1 MPSPFS
7 NTPIRL
13 KLIFLFSIILLL
25 FSTFNFFYYPKV
37 HEKQASSYI
46 KTHLQNMAES
56 VALATGISLRY
67 MDFSN
72 IALAMEWAKNDSN
85 LIYLGIFD
93 SDNDEMGIFNPKKH
107 QFNTVKYLNRGGYFE
122 IDENIF
128 TVVPITDGKTHQGN
142 VVIGLSLIELKASIH
157 NNRLITLYVSSTIL
171 LAGILIAIFF
181 SNRISKPLARLTEAT
196 REVGTGKYSMEID
209 VQSSDEV
216 GVLARAFQI
225 MTEKINQTMAEN
237 SSINKQLEEIIDDLT
252 ELGTT
257 LSAEKD
263 FASLLDMVISNA
275 RHLTHADA
283 GTLYLVE
290 GDKLIYSIVH
300 NATLDIYLGT
310 QKEDEIP
317 FAPLAIDGPSVSG
330 YVARNKTFLKISDV
344 YSSDEFDF
352 IGTKT
357 FDQKTGYHT
366 KSMMVI
372 PLLNLENETV
382 GVIQLINSKDPETGE
397 VGPFPASVE
406 NLVKSLA
413 SQAAVAIANMLLRKE
428 TENLL
433 NEVTS
438 IKNYNENILESM
450 SNGVIT
456 FDSHKRMIKCNS
468 ASLRLL
474 NAGTEELVCPVME
487 CFSDKDSW
495 LMKSIDRVLETGKLD
510 TIPDKTVQI
519 TEGNS
524 IFANIT
530 ISPLRDTR
538 KELIGAMVIFEDIT
552 MEKRVKGTLTK
563 FMTKEVAEKLLEGE
577 ENLLGGQLQEAAVLF
592 SDIRNFTAIA
602 ESLSPKDTVEFLNEY
617 FDIMVELVFDNGG
630 VLDKFI
636 GDSLLAVYG
645 VPFKGQQDSENS
657 VRTAVQMVQALKKLN
672 QFRMANNKSPFN
684 IGIGIN
690 TSEVLAGNIGS
701 MKRMDYTIIGDGVN
715 LASRLEGANKYF
727 GTNIL
732 ISRNT
737 YLIIKNIFPC
747 REIDLIR
754 VKGKGDSVS
763 VYEVLDFDDV
773 ESCGQTD
780 KSMKTFQEG
789 LNFYRDRKWE
799 KGINKFYKTLEIN
812 ANDNVSRIYVDRCK
826 LMIETPPNK
835 NWDAVW
841 VMDTK

>member
-1 MPSPFS
+1 
-7 NTPIRL
+7 
-13 KLIFLFSIILLL
+13 
-25 FSTFNFFYYPKV
+25 
-37 HEKQASSYI
+37 
-46 KTHLQNMAES
+46 MAET
-56 VALATGISLRY
+56 VALATGISLDQ
-67 MDFSN
+67 MNFTN
-72 IALAMEWAKNDSN
+72 IVRAMNWAKKDSN
-85 LIYLGIFD
+85 MVYLGIFD
-93 SDNDEMGIFNPKKH
+93 SENDEIGIFNPKNLQLDTQEILK
-107 QFNTVKYLNRGGYFE
+107 RDAYFE
-122 IDENIF
+122 INENIY
-128 TVVPITDGKTHQGN
+128 TVVPIVDGKTTQGK
-142 VVIGLSLIELKASIH
+142 VIVGLSLVELQASIQH
-157 NNRLITLYVSSTIL
+157 NRLITLYVSSGIL
-171 LAGILIAIFF
+171 LVGILISIFF

-196 REVGTGKYSMEID
+196 REVGTGKYSIDID
-209 VQSSDEV
+209 VKSSDEV

-237 SSINKQLEEIIDDLT
+237 SSINEQLEEIIDDLT
-252 ELGTT
+252 EMGTT

-263 FASLLDMVISNA
+263 FGSLLDMVISNA

-300 NATLDIYLGT
+300 NATLDIYLGAL
-310 QKEDEIP
+310 KEDQIP
-317 FAPLAIDGPSVSG
+317 FSPLDIDGPSVSG
-330 YVARNKTFLKISDV
+330 YVARNKTLLKIPDV
-344 YSSDEFDF
+344 YSSDQFDF
-352 IGTKT
+352 MGAKS
-357 FDQKTGYHT
+357 FDQKNGYQT
-366 KSMMVI
+366 KSMMVV

-382 GVIQLINSKDPETGE
+382 GVIQLINSKDPKTNE
-397 VGPFPASVE
+397 VVPFSESVE

-413 SQAAVAIANMLLRKE
+413 SQAAVAITNMSLRKE

-433 NEVTS
+433 NEVIS

-456 FDSHKRMIKCNS
+456 FDSQKKMIKCNS

-474 NAGTEELVCPVME
+474 NVEAGELVCPVMG

-495 LMKSIDRVLETGKLD
+495 LMECINKVLETGQLD
-510 TIPDKTVQI
+510 TIPDKKLQVTGE
-519 TEGNS
+519 TS

-530 ISPLRDTR
+530 ISPLRDTK

-563 FMTKEVAEKLLEGE
+563 FMTKEVADKLLEGG

-592 SDIRNFTAIA
+592 SDIRNFTTIA

-617 FDIMVELVFDNGG
+617 FDIMVELVFNNGG

-645 VPFKGQQDSENS
+645 VPFKGPKDSENS
-657 VRTAVQMVQALKKLN
+657 VRTAIEMVQALKRLN
-672 QFRMANNKSPFN
+672 HFRMTNNKAPFN

-732 ISRNT
+732 ISHNT
-737 YLIIKNIFPC
+737 FLVIKNIFPC
-747 REIDLIR
+747 REIDLIKL
-754 VKGKGDSVS
+754 KGKDNSVS

-773 ESCGQTD
+773 EPSGQTE
-780 KSMKTFQEG
+780 KSIKIFQEG

-812 ANDNVSRIYVDRCK
+812 ANDKVSRIYVDRCK
-826 LMIETPPNK
+826 LMIESPPNK